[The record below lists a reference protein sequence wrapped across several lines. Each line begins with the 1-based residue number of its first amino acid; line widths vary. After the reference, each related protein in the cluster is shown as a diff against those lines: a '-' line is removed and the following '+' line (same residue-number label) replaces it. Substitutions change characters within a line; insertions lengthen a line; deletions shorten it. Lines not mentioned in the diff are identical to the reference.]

1 MMLNGAYSLEETAMN
16 QFSVFSDSVIVNG
29 GVSM

>member
-1 MMLNGAYSLEETAMN
+1 MMLNGAYSVGETATN
-16 QFSVFSDSVIVNG
+16 QFSVFSDSVIVSG